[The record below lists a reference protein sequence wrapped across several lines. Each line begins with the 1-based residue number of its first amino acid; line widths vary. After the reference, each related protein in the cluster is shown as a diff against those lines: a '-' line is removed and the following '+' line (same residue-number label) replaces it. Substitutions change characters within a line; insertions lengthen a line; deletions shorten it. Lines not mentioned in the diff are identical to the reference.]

1 MLLRSQCR
9 SRPALHRIPSYPV
22 LRFPSRRGGDF
33 AGFVCFPWPEQALR
47 ANIHAQI
54 SLALNRVYT
63 EWYPSKGYNFNITNS
78 TSYDQ
83 YYVHGREVFDVM
95 RRITDDIFNTYVR
108 RPGTI
113 DPYYTEYCDGKS
125 VTCNG
130 MKQWG
135 TVTLAQNGMNALQI
149 LQYYYGNNIEIVRTN
164 RIQSIPESYPGTP
177 LRIGSTGTSVRTIQR
192 QLNRIARDYPS
203 FGTVTVD
210 GVYGQNTADVV
221 KKFQK
226 QFGLTVDG
234 VVGRNTWYKISYIYV
249 AVKDLAELTSEG
261 EANTG
266 EPVDGVYPGTS
277 LREGSTGA
285 AVEQVQFWLSELS
298 EFDSSI
304 PSVNVDGIFGPATTA
319 AVRAFQERYGLTVDG
334 IVGRDTW
341 NTLYNQYNS
350 IEEDLDSGGAGS
362 YPGTPLRR
370 GDRGESVRLVQF
382 YLRVAATNYSTIPV
396 IAVDGIFG
404 GGTENAV
411 RAFQQFFGLS
421 VDGVV
426 GQLTWNKLYEVYTD
440 VTNDLMA
447 PDQRPGTY
455 PGSPLRQGDT
465 GKAVREVQYYLYLLS
480 AYYDSIPAIA
490 FDGVFGPAT
499 TEAVRAYQQL
509 FGLTVDG
516 VVGPATWNSIYAQ
529 YQRLRTADGPA
540 LSFQLYRWP
549 GEVFSLG
556 SESRWVV
563 YLQFLLQFIGFFYET
578 VQGADLTGLYDPETQ
593 AGVES
598 FQRTFGLPVT
608 GVVDE
613 TVWNAMVIVYLSL
626 AAGSPAIQTAA
637 AEGEYPGF
645 VLLLG
650 SAGEPVRQLQTYM
663 NDIAKRYCQGY
674 FVPETGVYDEQ
685 MVKAVTEFQRG
696 LGLTQTGVVDRT
708 TWDAIVD
715 LWRTDQNAGLPG

>member
-1 MLLRSQCR
+1 MFLF
-9 SRPALHRIPSYPV
+9 ALFSICETYCTFSIFTQN
-22 LRFPSRRGGDF
+22 L
-33 AGFVCFPWPEQALR
+33 ACFVCVSWPEQALR

-83 YYVHGREVFDVM
+83 YYVHGREIFDVM
-95 RRITDDIFNTYVR
+95 RRITDEIFNTYVR

-113 DPYYTEYCDGKS
+113 DPYYTEYCDGKT
-125 VTCNG
+125 VTCKG

-135 TVTLAQNGMNALQI
+135 TVTLAQNGKNALQI
-149 LQYYYGNNIEIVRTN
+149 LQYYYGRDLEIVRSN
-164 RIQSIPESYPGTP
+164 RMQSIPESYPGTP
-177 LRIGSTGTSVRTIQR
+177 LRRGENGVAVRTIQR

-203 FGTVTVD
+203 FGNVIVD
-210 GVYGQNTADVV
+210 GVFGQNTDDTV

-226 QFGLTVDG
+226 QFGLAMDG
-234 VVGRNTWYKISYIYV
+234 IVGRKTWYKISYIYV

-266 EPVDGVYPGTS
+266 EPLDGVYPGTS

-285 AVEQVQFWLSELS
+285 AVEQVQFWLSELA
-298 EFDSSI
+298 EFNSNI
-304 PSVNVDGIFGPATTA
+304 PRVNVDGIFGPATTA
-319 AVRAFQERYGLTVDG
+319 AVRAFQERYGLVVDG

-341 NTLYNQYNS
+341 KTLYDQYNS
-350 IEEDLDSGGAGS
+350 IEEDLTAGGVGS
-362 YPGTPLRR
+362 YPGIPLRR

-382 YLRVAATNYSTIPV
+382 YLRVTATNYSTIPA

-404 GGTENAV
+404 AGTQSAV

-421 VDGVV
+421 ADGVV
-426 GQLTWNKLYEVYTD
+426 GRLTWKKLYEVYTD
-440 VTNDLMA
+440 VCNDLMS

-465 GKAVREVQYYLYLLS
+465 GKAVREVQYYVYLLS

-499 TEAVRAYQQL
+499 TAAVRAYQEL
-509 FGLTVDG
+509 FGLAVDG

-529 YQRLRTADGPA
+529 YQRLRTVDGPA
-540 LSFQLYRWP
+540 LSYHLYRWP
-549 GEVFSLG
+549 GEVFGAG
-556 SESRWVV
+556 SEGRWVI
-563 YLQFLLQFIGFFYET
+563 YLQFLLCYIGFFYKSVQDTAITGMYDIET
-578 VQGADLTGLYDPETQ
+578 R

-598 FQRTFGLPVT
+598 FQRTFALPVS
-608 GVVDE
+608 GRVDE
-613 TVWNAMVIVYLSL
+613 MVWDAMVIVYLSL
-626 AAGSPAIQTAA
+626 AAGSPSVQTSAA
-637 AEGEYPGF
+637 QGEYPGF

-650 SAGEPVRQLQTYM
+650 SAGEPVRQLQVYM
-663 NDIAKRYCQGY
+663 NDIAKWYCRGY

-685 MVKAVTEFQRG
+685 MVKAVAEFQRG
-696 LGLTQTGVVDRT
+696 LGVPQTGVVDRI
-708 TWDAIVD
+708 TWDSIVD
-715 LWRTDQNAGLPG
+715 LWSSEQNSSLPR